1 MFNHPL
7 FKKVRYHLG
16 YNLKKYGVN
25 LKHPLIDDQSI
36 KFPIFVFDHKNPLAV
51 IDPIIA
57 KIFSLKNEDN
67 ITPLKQA
74 IDSSLSQRQL
84 MFHLDALANNKILIK
99 DNLSQEKQY
108 IASIKKP

>member
-1 MFNHPL
+1 
-7 FKKVRYHLG
+7 
-16 YNLKKYGVN
+16 
-25 LKHPLIDDQSI
+25 
-36 KFPIFVFDHKNPLAV
+36 
-51 IDPIIA
+51 
-57 KIFSLKNEDN
+57 LKNEDN